1 MLHERQRLLD
11 VEIGVILLVVAG
23 GADALDDAEGAL
35 VGNAVDGGLLE
46 GGRRLHVVVARPVA
60 DLALHVGHRVAL
72 RRRRDRKSTRLNSS
86 HRTISYAVFCLK
98 KKTTVA
104 QSFARRA
111 YHSLLLSPL

>member
-72 RRRRDRKSTRLNSS
+72 PRRRMPATALLPLSGGW
-86 HRTISYAVFCLK
+86 
-98 KKTTVA
+98 
-104 QSFARRA
+104 ARRA
-111 YHSLLLSPL
+111 ARAASA

>member
-23 GADALDDAEGAL
+23 GADALDDAKGAL

-60 DLALHVGHRVAL
+60 DLALHVGHVGGLL
-72 RRRRDRKSTRLNSS
+72 RRGIAATALVPLSVR
-86 HRTISYAVFCLK
+86 VE
-98 KKTTVA
+98 
-104 QSFARRA
+104 RRA
-111 YHSLLLSPL
+111 DRAAVAPLLSDT

>member
-72 RRRRDRKSTRLNSS
+72 RRRRIAATALVPLSVR
-86 HRTISYAVFCLK
+86 V
-98 KKTTVA
+98 
-104 QSFARRA
+104 ARRA
-111 YHSLLLSPL
+111 VRPAAAARLPGKREGASVRGAATLV